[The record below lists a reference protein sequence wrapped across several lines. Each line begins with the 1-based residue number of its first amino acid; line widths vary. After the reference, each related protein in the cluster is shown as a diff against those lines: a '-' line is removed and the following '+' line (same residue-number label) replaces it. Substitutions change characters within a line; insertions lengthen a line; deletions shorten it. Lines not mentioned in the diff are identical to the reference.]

1 MNFNSFQLHSCINIW
16 YTCRCATTSAT
27 CNQQRN
33 WNWRFRYR
41 SGGTIWS
48 WKRNKYFWRY
58 REQSE
63 VISELNFISLTENV
77 GAIGVTK
84 VGSRRVIQ
92 WAAIIMILQGV
103 LNKFGTVFIL
113 IPDPIV
119 GGIFNVMFGMIC
131 AFGMKICFNYLV
143 YMFALL
149 F

>member
-1 MNFNSFQLHSCINIW
+1 
-16 YTCRCATTSAT
+16 
-27 CNQQRN
+27 
-33 WNWRFRYR
+33 
-41 SGGTIWS
+41 
-48 WKRNKYFWRY
+48 
-58 REQSE
+58 
-63 VISELNFISLTENV
+63 
-77 GAIGVTK
+77 
-84 VGSRRVIQ
+84 
-92 WAAIIMILQGV
+92 MILQGV